1 MLTSDQLQDILTIL
15 DRQLTLFIATTIG
28 EDGLSDRDK
37 KTLKASGVDYNK
49 LYKQGKDLIT
59 LNYQLGLLSNLLS
72 QKMIKKMT
80 GQQLIKYIESGQH
93 IPLNERERETVRGIK
108 MQSLADIRSNGAKIF
123 QDINRVVQNVFGS
136 HRANQQEFIR
146 DTIAEGTAKRQS
158 IKTIAKTIS
167 RLTGDWSRNFS
178 KSVVYI
184 SHTALN
190 EGRAAAIA
198 RRYEDSSEAKIYFQ
212 VQKDACPKCK
222 QLYLDDKG
230 EPIIFTLKEL
240 QVNGTN
246 IGRKQADW
254 KPTLGALH
262 VHCRC
267 LATEYIEG
275 QEWREGRYMWP
286 TNKKGESIER
296 KPTIK
301 RKLIRV
307 LINGVEHFV

>member
-1 MLTSDQLQDILTIL
+1 MLTPNQLQDILTIL
-15 DRQLTLFIATTIG
+15 ERQLTLFIATTIG
-28 EDGLSDRDK
+28 EEGLSDQDK
-37 KTLKASGVDYNK
+37 KTLKAAGVDYNK
-49 LYKQGKDLIT
+49 LYKQGKDLVT

-72 QKMIKKMT
+72 QKTIKKMT
-80 GQQLIKYIESGQH
+80 GEQLVKYIESGQH
-93 IPLNERERETVRGIK
+93 VPLNERERQTISHIK
-108 MQSLADIRSNGAKIF
+108 MQSLADIRSNGSKIF
-123 QDINRVVQNVFGS
+123 QDINRVVQNVFGL
-136 HRANQQEFIR
+136 HQANQQEFLK
-146 DTIAEGTAKRQS
+146 DKVAEGTAKRQS

-178 KSVVYI
+178 KSVAYI

-198 RRYEDSSEAKIYFQ
+198 RRYEGASEARMYFQ
-212 VQKDACPKCK
+212 VQKDACTKCK
-222 QLYLDDKG
+222 QLYLKEDG

-240 QVNGTN
+240 QANGTN

-275 QEWREGRYMWP
+275 QQWKEGRYVWP
-286 TNKKGESIER
+286 TDKKGEPVQR
-296 KPTIK
+296 KPSVK